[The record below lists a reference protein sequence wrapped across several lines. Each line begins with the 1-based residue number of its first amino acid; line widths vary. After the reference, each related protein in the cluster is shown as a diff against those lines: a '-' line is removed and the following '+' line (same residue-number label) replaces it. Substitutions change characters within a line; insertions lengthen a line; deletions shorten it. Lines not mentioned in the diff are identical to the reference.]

1 MIFRDNASHGEWCV
15 LLLPIALLV
24 SHLSHD
30 VDVDKFRVV
39 VLVLSVSM
47 AAYSFIFGKK
57 KIKAYFLS
65 FIW

>member
-47 AAYSFIFGKK
+47 SAYSFIFGKE
-57 KIKAYFLS
+57 KIKAYFLNS
-65 FIW
+65 VW